1 MREQWGYMEKVFKQE
16 ETAGAKAL
24 RHLRQDLP
32 GVSEDQPEGQCAWR
46 RGREGGLEIRS
57 ERKAG
62 PD

>member
-1 MREQWGYMEKVFKQE
+1 MEKVFKQE

-24 RHLRQDLP
+24 RHLRQNLP
-32 GVSEDQPEGQCAWR
+32 GVSEDHPEDQCAWR